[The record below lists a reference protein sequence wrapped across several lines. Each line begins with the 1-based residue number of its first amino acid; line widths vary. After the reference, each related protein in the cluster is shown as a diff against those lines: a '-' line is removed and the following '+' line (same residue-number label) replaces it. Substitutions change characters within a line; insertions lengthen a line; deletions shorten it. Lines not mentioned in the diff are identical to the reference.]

1 MLAAHPF
8 TRYLPSELGRCEKET
23 IADMR
28 IYLQLQRAGLHSI
41 SAYAF
46 PCTRIH
52 KQDVDSSGAA
62 HKHIFV
68 CIIGT
73 ERNGSHMAGTVP
85 APNKHPTFM
94 LNTNTGNN
102 PICFVAI
109 TLTTP
114 DI

>member
-8 TRYLPSELGRCEKET
+8 TRYLPSELGRCEKEA

-62 HKHIFV
+62 QKHIFV
-68 CIIGT
+68 CTIGT
-73 ERNGSHMAGTVP
+73 EKNGSHMAGTVP

-94 LNTNTGNN
+94 LNTYT
-102 PICFVAI
+102 
-109 TLTTP
+109 
-114 DI
+114 